1 MAERTTEW
9 RVDGEYH
16 AAVDSVLDALSNH
29 RRRTVVRELLA
40 HPADAV
46 DVETLG
52 AIVAESETNAVGN
65 GGAKRQNVAASLVH
79 VHLPKL
85 ADARIV
91 AYDHDAGTVQ
101 RRENALAEDILA
113 VLDEESESDA
123 ATEP

>member
-1 MAERTTEW
+1 MAERTTER
-9 RVDGEYH
+9 RVDREYH
-16 AAVDSVLDALSNH
+16 EAVDSVLDALSNH

-40 HPADAV
+40 HPADTV

-52 AIVAESETNAVGN
+52 AIVVESETSVAGS

-85 ADARIV
+85 AEARIV
-91 AYDHDAGTVQ
+91 AYDRDAGTV
-101 RRENALAEDILA
+101 RCWENALAEDILA
-113 VLDEESESDA
+113 VVDAESDA